1 MLSGMEAAWS
11 GDRSGMRGFL
21 IAALLVIVCT
31 WPLSWIVGRFSSRRG
46 SELALVAGIVGR
58 AAVIAVMAYSTD
70 RALGRGGWFV
80 ALAALFILIGIG
92 ALAMS
97 AISIAA
103 LWLSLTGRVQD

>member
-58 AAVIAVMAYSTD
+58 AAVIAVMVYSTD

-97 AISIAA
+97 AVSIAA